1 MNKHFNKTNIQGKI
15 KQYNKQYFEGWYFK
29 QVTADKKFT
38 ISFIPGVSYNKKIPT
53 VLSNASYLILKKNLL
68 LTTLNMI

>member
-1 MNKHFNKTNIQGKI
+1 MNKHFNKTNFQGKI

-38 ISFIPGVSYNKKIPT
+38 ISFIPGVSYNKTDSHCFIQCII
-53 VLSNASYLILKKNLL
+53 SNSKKNLL